1 MAYRIYRY
9 VSAGNDCEDE
19 CVKIV
24 KTREE
29 VLEWANKCIEDN
41 YKTDNIVV
49 MGQMLLKDVLGQD
62 PLTIV
67 FTPPATLDDVPYVD
81 VILNKLGDPNRF
93 TRYDVVHWY
102 RYDPHRRLKTEHA
115 KYERVDDSFNTMPQ
129 NFTPDGDPPEEA
141 VLQRCN
147 HGDLIWNA
155 ESEKLYAVS
164 DLLCDGDYECK
175 RLVLIKDGYL
185 PPSISHAIEDPAEF
199 YAGDFPLQ
207 TIEMDCVYHRD
218 LLTEA
223 AGRGRVVTRE
233 VHWKNGAYWLQGLGA
248 PRKLDESTPCECLQK

>member
-9 VSAGNDCEDE
+9 VSAGSDCEDE
-19 CVKIV
+19 CVEIV

-29 VLEWANKCIEDN
+29 VLAWAKKCIED
-41 YKTDNIVV
+41 YKLDDKIDNILV
-49 MGQMLLKDVLGQD
+49 MGQVPLKDVLKQD

-67 FTPPATLDDVPYVD
+67 FAPPETLDVPYVD

-93 TRYDVVHWY
+93 MQYDVIHWY

-115 KYERVDDSFNTMPQ
+115 KYERVEDSS
-129 NFTPDGDPPEEA
+129 EA
-141 VLQRCN
+141 MLQRFN
-147 HGDLIWNA
+147 HGDLIWNEA
-155 ESEKLYAVS
+155 SEKLYAVS

-175 RLVLIKDGYL
+175 RLVLIKDGYI
-185 PPSISHAIEDPAEF
+185 PPIISHAIEDPAEF

-207 TIEMDCVYHRD
+207 TIEMHCVYHRD
-218 LLTEA
+218 LLTAA

-233 VHWKNGAYWLQGLGA
+233 VHWKDGAYWLQGLGA
-248 PRKLDESTPCECLQK
+248 PQKLDEATPCESLQK